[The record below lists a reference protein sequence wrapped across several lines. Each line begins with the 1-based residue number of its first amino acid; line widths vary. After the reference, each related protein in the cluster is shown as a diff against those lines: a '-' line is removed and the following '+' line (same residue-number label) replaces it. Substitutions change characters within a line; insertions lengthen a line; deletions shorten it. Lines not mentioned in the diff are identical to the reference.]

1 MLVTFDTQEYVNNL
15 KKGGFSDEQANSMAK
30 AQKIVISEAM
40 DTTLATK
47 IDTNQIDKKVDEV
60 KAELVLVKWMLG
72 VVIAV
77 EVLPLLKQFL

>member
-30 AQKIVISEAM
+30 AQKIAINEAM
-40 DTTLATK
+40 DSTLATK
-47 IDTNQIDKKVDEV
+47 TDTNQIDKKVDEV

-77 EVLPLLKQFL
+77 EVLPLLKQLL

>member
-1 MLVTFDTQEYVNNL
+1 MQVTFDTQEYVNNL
-15 KKGGFSDEQANSMAK
+15 KSGGFSDEQANSMAN
-30 AQKIVISEAM
+30 AQKIAISEAM
-40 DTTLATK
+40 NTTLATK
-47 IDTNQIDKKVDEV
+47 ADINQTDKKIDEV